1 MKFIHASL
9 LALAFALTACG
20 GNDPV
25 AEEAEN
31 TAGLPS
37 VDNVAGGRDGQPSA
51 DGAPPANGVATP
63 AATPANSAPAASI
76 PAALH
81 GRWGMTPADCTSTR
95 GDAKGLLVV
104 NSDGLR
110 FYESR
115 AVPARNAQKSDDSF
129 SADFAFT
136 GEGQQWT
143 KFQTLTL
150 EDDKLVRTES
160 SPMASFTYV
169 RCR

>member
-1 MKFIHASL
+1 MKFAHTTL
-9 LALAFALTACG
+9 LALAFSVAACG

-51 DGAPPANGVATP
+51 DGAPPANGVATVP
-63 AATPANSAPAASI
+63 ASGNPAPAASI

-81 GRWGMTPADCTSTR
+81 GRWGMAPADCTSTR

-104 NSDGLR
+104 SSGGMR
-110 FYESR
+110 FYESQ
-115 AVPARNAQKSDDSF
+115 AVPAGNVERSNDSI

-136 GEGQQWT
+136 GEGQSWT

-150 EDDKLVRTES
+150 DDDKLVRTES

>member
-1 MKFIHASL
+1 MKFARATL
-9 LALAFALTACG
+9 LALAFALAACDA
-20 GNDPV
+20 NDPV

-51 DGAPPANGVATP
+51 DGAPPANGTATVP
-63 AATPANSAPAASI
+63 TTGDPAPAASI

-104 NSDGLR
+104 RADGMV
-110 FYESR
+110 FYESE
-115 AVPARNAQKSDDSF
+115 AVPARNVQTSKDSI

-136 GEGQQWT
+136 GEGQSWT

-150 EDDKLVRTES
+150 DDDKLVRTES